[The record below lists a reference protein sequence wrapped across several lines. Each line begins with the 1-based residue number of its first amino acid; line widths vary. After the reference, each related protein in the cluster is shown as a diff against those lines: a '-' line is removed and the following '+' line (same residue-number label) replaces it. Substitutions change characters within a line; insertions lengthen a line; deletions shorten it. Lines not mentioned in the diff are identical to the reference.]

1 MSKTIGPVLATGTL
15 TIVNGTI
22 FNNRPMDWRVP
33 IATGLAAVGFS
44 LAERVWE
51 EGAVIL
57 AWTAFLT
64 VLLARTDPHTPSPVE
79 SAISWFNSGKS
90 NPGTSAKGMNA

>member
-1 MSKTIGPVLATGTL
+1 MSKTIGPVLAIGTM
-15 TIVNGTI
+15 TIINGSI
-22 FNNRPMDWRVP
+22 FHNRPMDWRVP

-51 EGAVIL
+51 QGAVIL

-64 VLLARTDPHTPSPVE
+64 VLLARTDPNTPSPIE
-79 SAISWFNSGKS
+79 SAISWFNNGNSGNS
-90 NPGTSAKGMNA
+90 GKGMNA

>member
-1 MSKTIGPVLATGTL
+1 MSKTIGPVLATGAM

-22 FNNRPMDWRVP
+22 FHNRPMDWRVP

-51 EGAVIL
+51 KGAMIL

-64 VLLARTDPHTPSPVE
+64 VLLARTDPNTPSPVE
-79 SAISWFNSGKS
+79 SAISWFNQGSSG
-90 NPGTSAKGMNA
+90 NGGKGSQA